1 MENELKMQTETVVE
15 HKPPKKKKKKWG
27 KRVGLICLM
36 CLMLILG
43 FFGGQIFLMKSTAFG
58 GKLNNYAMLSK
69 LKLLETC
76 VEEFYLNDYDAKQI
90 EDSVYSGFMEGLDDP
105 YSVYYTKEEYEQ
117 LQEEDAGEYQ
127 GIGVTV
133 YKDNKS
139 GYVVI
144 EQVMKDQPAY
154 NAGVENGD
162 ILIAVDGTDT
172 SEITLTE
179 TVNRIKKSENE
190 TVTLQLLRDTETLE
204 LKVKRSNVKLE
215 TVSYEMKEDKIG
227 YISVSSFIETTDEDF
242 IAAVDGLE
250 KQGMKGL
257 VIDFRDNGGG
267 LLDSCINMVSRII
280 PKDKMVL
287 YTEDKKG
294 SKEEFNSNSDEVL
307 EVPMVILVNGNTAS
321 ASEVM
326 TGCLKDYGV
335 AQVLGSQTFG
345 KGIVQNIIPLSD
357 GSAIKMTIW
366 KYYTP
371 NGNDI
376 HEKGIEPDV
385 KMEYTEEEWKEV
397 SRGKA
402 EDTQLEKAISML
414 K

>member
-1 MENELKMQTETVVE
+1 MENELEMQKETVVE
-15 HKPPKKKKKKWG
+15 HKPPKKKRKWG

-36 CLMLILG
+36 VLMLILG
-43 FFGGQIFLMKSTAFG
+43 FFGGQIFLMKSTALG
-58 GKLNNYAMLSK
+58 GKLNNYKMLSK
-69 LKLLETC
+69 LKLLEVC
-76 VEEFYLNDYDAKQI
+76 VEEFYLNDYDAEQI

-162 ILIAVDGTDT
+162 IIIAVDGTDT

-190 TVTLQLLRDTETLE
+190 TITLQLLRDTETLE

-242 IAAVDGLE
+242 IAAVDDLE

-371 NGNDI
+371 KGNDI

>member
-1 MENELKMQTETVVE
+1 MENELEMQNEMVKEKKT
-15 HKPPKKKKKKWG
+15 PRKKKRRGKKI
-27 KRVGLICLM
+27 GLVLLM
-36 CLMLILG
+36 CLMLLVG
-43 FFGGQIFLMKSTAFG
+43 FFGGQIFMLNSTAFG
-58 GKLNNYAMLSK
+58 GKLNNYSMLNK

-76 VEEFYLNDYDAKQI
+76 VEEFYLNDYDAETI
-90 EDSVYSGFMEGLDDP
+90 ENSVYSGFMEGLDDP
-105 YSVYYTKEEYEQ
+105 YSVYYTKEEYDQ
-117 LQEEDAGEYQ
+117 LQEEDSGEYQ

-133 YKDNKS
+133 YKDSKS

-162 ILIAVDGTDT
+162 IIIAVDGTDT
-172 SEITLTE
+172 GEISLTE
-179 TVNRIKKSENE
+179 TVNLIKKSKNE
-190 TVTLQLLRDTETLE
+190 TVTLQLLRGTETIE
-204 LKVKRSNVKLE
+204 IKVKRSNVRLD

-242 IAAVDGLE
+242 IAAVDDLE
-250 KQGMKGL
+250 KKGMKGL
-257 VIDFRDNGGG
+257 IIDLRDNGGG
-267 LLDSCINMVSRII
+267 LLDSCVNMVSRII
-280 PKDKMVL
+280 PKDKMIL

-294 SKEEFNSNSDEVL
+294 SKEEFNSNSEKEL
-307 EVPMVILVNGNTAS
+307 KVPMIILVNGNSAS

-335 AQVLGSQTFG
+335 ATVLGSKTFG
-345 KGIVQNIIPLSD
+345 KGIVQNILPLSD

-397 SRGKA
+397 SRGDAK
-402 EDTQLEKAISML
+402 DTQLEKAISML